1 MPRVT
6 ALRSA
11 GSGRVRIDLDG
22 TPWRTIPVE
31 VAARVGVWLDV
42 ELDRSRLRALAREL
56 RRVRALSEAT
66 GALARRDYSAGA
78 LEDRLERRR
87 IAPAERR
94 RALETL
100 QRAGYVDD
108 ERFGMARARALA
120 ERGAGDAAI
129 RADLERQRLTDAS
142 IEKALAGLEPEA
154 RRAERI
160 LEARGH
166 VPETLRRLARKG
178 FGEELLAELAERCVA
193 EEP

>member
-11 GSGRVRIDLDG
+11 GSGRVRIELDG

-42 ELDRSRLRALAREL
+42 ELDRPRLRALAREL

-78 LEDRLERRR
+78 LEERLERRR
-87 IAPAERR
+87 IAPADRR
-94 RALETL
+94 QALEAL

-108 ERFGMARARALA
+108 ERFGVTRARALA

-129 RADLERQRLTDAS
+129 RADLERRRLTDSS
-142 IEKALAGLEPEA
+142 IEKALAGLEPEE

-160 LEARGH
+160 LEARGLL
-166 VPETLRRLARKG
+166 PATLRQLARKG
-178 FGEELLAELAERCVA
+178 FGDELLAELAERCIA
-193 EEP
+193 DQP